1 MKKHKNNLD
10 EMQNLKLLQIE
21 HTSCWLAFWGLLAAI
36 YLQMALGCGDFKSIG
51 GESILLLVLSVYLV
65 GGCLKNG
72 IWDRHLEPNPKT
84 NFIISLTAGL
94 AFGLYWFFVSYRNY
108 HKLFGSAATFVFC
121 FISVAVVTFFILSV
135 LSTICKK
142 RAKQLDENSE
152 EE

>member
-36 YLQMALGCGDFKSIG
+36 YVQMALGCGDFKSIG
-51 GESILLLVLSVYLV
+51 GESILLVVLSVYLV

-84 NFIISLTAGL
+84 NLIISLAASLAAGV
-94 AFGLYWFFVSYRNY
+94 YWFFVSYRNY
-108 HKLFGSAATFVFC
+108 HNFWGSAATFVF
-121 FISVAVVTFFILSV
+121 VFFSAGVLAFFALSV
-135 LSTICKK
+135 LSSICKK